1 METTKDCIENSTVN
15 EHLALKKFY
24 LLLGV
29 DCVMALIA
37 ILCHAV
43 LTVTH
48 VKIERY
54 FARSKIGQKK
64 VDVEVKIKQ
73 KQLSSLVKATYEK
86 N

>member
-1 METTKDCIENSTVN
+1 M
-15 EHLALKKFY
+15 
-24 LLLGV
+24 
-29 DCVMALIA
+29 
-37 ILCHAV
+37 LC

-54 FARSKIGQKK
+54 FACSKIGQKK

-86 N
+86 NWKKIEKKIEKKNWKKLKKLPSHGGWVG